1 MSSFK
6 SNSNSNSYDLALID
20 IRMPELNGFE
30 LCNKIRKLDSKV
42 KLCLMSAFYMNSAE
56 LREHYPLLDIE
67 CFIPKPIHI
76 NELVNRLETEL
87 LR

>member
-6 SNSNSNSYDLALID
+6 SNSNSYDLALID

-67 CFIPKPIHI
+67 CFIPNPIQI
-76 NELVNRLETEL
+76 NELVNRIETEL